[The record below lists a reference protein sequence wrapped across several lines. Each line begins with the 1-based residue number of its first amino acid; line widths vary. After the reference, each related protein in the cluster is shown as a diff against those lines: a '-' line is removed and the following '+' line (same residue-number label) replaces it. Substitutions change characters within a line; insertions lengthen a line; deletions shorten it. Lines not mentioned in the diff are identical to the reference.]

1 MKNENAFIMD
11 ELTKLI
17 KQVSAILVREKTQ
30 QEEKRKRGERFNI
43 FEILGLQT
51 SEVRL
56 HSAIIAELLNPKG
69 NHGLGDKL
77 LKAFIDDIITKQLT
91 FNMDTSSTEVIVEY
105 PIGPISEDGTEGGR
119 IDILLKDNEKQTII
133 IENKIYAG
141 DQKCQLL
148 RYNNYACK
156 TEQLSKDQYIILYLT
171 LDGVQA
177 SDYSTGENDF
187 KYYCISYR
195 NDILKWLEHC
205 LCIAALQP
213 LVRETI
219 QQYINTIKTILA
231 IMGNDNTEKLMKLL
245 TSAENIET
253 TISIIEQGGE
263 IQNYIR
269 KNFVNQ
275 IKMTCEN
282 LGFCCEYDEGIESCS
297 PDAWIRIFDKTNKNI
312 VFWIGVDKPSDGYR
326 MDLTVSEPYRVTKKM
341 DFTIW
346 PDPEEPS
353 DSSSLGWAYFWSESG
368 IKNSGNWWKWWDWNT
383 LRDMANGKMNAFVSN
398 ILNRLKEQNVFKQI
412 SDNLELK

>member
-1 MKNENAFIMD
+1 MY
-11 ELTKLI
+11 ELTRLI
-17 KQVSAILVREKTQ
+17 KQVSEILVQEKAQ
-30 QEEKRKRGERFNI
+30 QEEKKKRGEHFNI
-43 FEILGLQT
+43 FEILGLKT

-56 HSAIIAELLNPKG
+56 HSAIIAELLNPNG
-69 NHGLGDKL
+69 NHGLGDKF
-77 LKAFIDDIITKQLT
+77 LKAFINDVIAKKSPFSINTT
-91 FNMDTSSTEVIVEY
+91 TTEVFVEY
-105 PIGPISEDGTEGGR
+105 PIGSISEDETEGGR
-119 IDILLKDNEKQTII
+119 IDILLTDNDKQTVI
-133 IENKIYAG
+133 IENKIYAK
-141 DQKCQLL
+141 DQKYQLL

-156 TEQLSKDQYIILYLT
+156 TARLSKDQYIILYLT
-171 LDGVQA
+171 LDGGKA
-177 SDYSTGENDF
+177 SDYSTGIEDF
-187 KYYCISYR
+187 EYFCINYR
-195 NDILKWLEHC
+195 EDVLTWLKHC
-205 LCIAALQP
+205 LCIAAPYP

-219 QQYINTIKTILA
+219 QQYINNIKTILA
-231 IMGNDNTEKLMKLL
+231 IMGNDNTEKLMELL

-263 IQNYIR
+263 IQNHIR

-312 VFWIGVDKPSDGYR
+312 VFWIGVDKPNNSDGYR
-326 MDLTVSEPYRVTKKM
+326 MDLTVSEPYKVTKKL

-412 SDNLELK
+412 SDNLEIK

>member
-1 MKNENAFIMD
+1 MKNGNAFIMD

-17 KQVSAILVREKTQ
+17 KQVSEILVREKTQ

-69 NHGLGDKL
+69 NHGLGDKF
-77 LKAFIDDIITKQLT
+77 LKAFIDDIIVKQLT
-91 FNMDTSSTEVIVEY
+91 FNIDTSSTEVIVEY
-105 PIGPISEDGTEGGR
+105 PIGPISEDSTEGGR
-119 IDILLKDNEKQTII
+119 IDIMLKDNAKQTII

-177 SDYSTGENDF
+177 SDYSTWGKDF
-187 KYYCISYR
+187 KYYSISYR
-195 NDILKWLEHC
+195 NDILKWLEHS

-219 QQYINTIKTILA
+219 QQYIINLKTILS
-231 IMGNDNTEKLMKLL
+231 IMDNTNLIDIL
-245 TSAENIET
+245 TSEENIET
-253 TISIIEQGGE
+253 TINIFEQDKE
-263 IQNYIR
+263 IQHRIR
-269 KNFVNQ
+269 EIFVKQ
-275 IKMTCEN
+275 IKDICWGM
-282 LGFCCEYDEGIESCS
+282 GYCCEYDPGILDCRNNT
-297 PDAWIRIFDKTNKNI
+297 WIRIFDESYKNVI
-312 VFWIGVDKPSDGYR
+312 FRIGAYKFAASDGCR
-326 MDLTVSEPYRVTKKM
+326 MDLLVAESYKATEKFDY
-341 DFTIW
+341 TIW
-346 PDPEEPS
+346 PESAEPTE
-353 DSSSLGWAYFWSESG
+353 DKPIGWSYFWSESG
-368 IKNSGNWWKWWDWNT
+368 IKDSGEWWSWWSWNT
-383 LRDMANGKMNAFVSN
+383 LKDMSNGKMVAF
-398 ILNRLKEQNVFKQI
+398 ILERLKIIKENDVFRRINDSLVKIQ
-412 SDNLELK
+412 